1 VRIVAQVGDDEFRRL
16 IEQVAGTLDA
26 ELVLT
31 LELPEEN
38 GAAPLKRPDVLLVQL
53 RSDTDVQRLRAQA
66 RRAQAALLFVCN
78 SEADCPNL
86 ALADADDWIMLPTS
100 ADELELRL
108 AIARRRSVGM
118 RSVRSSADA
127 AELVRYEEML
137 YDRLTGFPTLAVM
150 IERARE
156 LLERRG
162 ELTVLYIHFVW
173 YEKIEEIYGW
183 QKLDDVLETTAQA
196 VRRFYA
202 REHSPGENIMM
213 VSHIADDD
221 FILFT
226 EVPAGREAAEHRLR
240 EISSRLESF
249 LRANVED
256 AHGDD
261 IAALCGIYVGAATV
275 FRNPKIRTER
285 LIYRGIREAAQAAR
299 GAEDWERSRK
309 VNDLKSTI
317 RDGAVFI
324 EYHPIIVTATEEV
337 YGFEAL
343 ARGIRRELRSPEVL
357 FEVAEEAKMV
367 WELSRLL
374 RQRAVSGIINEL
386 KDGQF
391 LFLNIDPHDFDDPTF
406 RNMQPE
412 DLGIPDPSR
421 VVLEITERTAIKDYP
436 RFQEYLKAF
445 RERGFRFAVDDAGS
459 GYAGLGSIANLEPDY
474 IKLDISL
481 IANIDTNFLKQNLVE
496 TMMTFANNHGTL
508 VIAEGV
514 ERREEFE
521 TVRQLGVHF
530 TQGFL
535 FHKPRYAGLPAAA
548 LKSHV
553 SHAANRNERAAAAA
567 AAVDAAA
574 ADAATADA
582 ATADAATRAP
592 GAMATEAGAAA
603 DAPTDAAGAPSG
615 APGARTPRDTDEV
628 R

>member
-1 VRIVAQVGDDEFRRL
+1 VKIVVQVRDASLRALIDQVGTEL
-16 IEQVAGTLDA
+16 GAEVTDA
-26 ELVLT
+26 EQ
-31 LELPEEN
+31 PEQGN
-38 GAAPLKRPDVLLVQL
+38 GAGPVDQTDVVVVEL
-53 RSDTDVQRLRAQA
+53 TGEMDVQRLRARA
-66 RRAQAALLFVCN
+66 RRLNAALLFVCDQ
-78 SEADCPNL
+78 SGDCPNL
-86 ALADADDWIMLPTS
+86 ALADADDWLLLPST
-100 ADELELRL
+100 AAELRIRL
-108 AIARRRSVGM
+108 AIAQRRSHGAEA
-118 RSVRSSADA
+118 VRDTADA
-127 AELVRYEEML
+127 AELVRYEELL
-137 YDRLTGFPTLAVM
+137 YDKLTGFPTLPVM

-183 QKLDDVLETTAQA
+183 QKLDDVLETTAQS

-202 REHSPGENIMM
+202 EEHAASENLMM

-226 EVPAGREAAEHRLR
+226 ETPSAPEAAEHRLR
-240 EISSRLESF
+240 MISERLEGY
-249 LRANVED
+249 LRESVEEV
-256 AHGDD
+256 HGED
-261 IAALCGIYVGAATV
+261 IATLCGIYVGASTV

-285 LIYRGIREAAQAAR
+285 LLYRGIRESAQAAR
-299 GAEDWERSRK
+299 GAEEWERSRK
-309 VNDLKSTI
+309 VSDLKSTI

-324 EYHPIIVTATEEV
+324 EYHPIIVTATEEI

-343 ARGIRRELRSPEVL
+343 ARGVRRELRSPEVL
-357 FEVAEEAKMV
+357 FEVAAEANMV

-374 RQRAVSGIINEL
+374 RRRAVSGIINEL

-406 RNMQPE
+406 RNLDPD
-412 DLGIPDPSR
+412 DLGITDPSR
-421 VVLEITERTAIKDYP
+421 IVLEITERTAIKDYP

-445 RERGFRFAVDDAGS
+445 RDRGFRFAVDDAGS

-496 TMMTFANNHGTL
+496 TMVNFANGQGAQ

-521 TVRQLGVHF
+521 TVKQIGVHL

-535 FHKPRYAGLPAAA
+535 FHRPRYAGLPASSNTT
-548 LKSHV
+548 KV
-553 SHAANRNERAAAAA
+553 SHAGNRPGPTAEHQPVPNGDARAGGVVER
-567 AAVDAAA
+567 
-574 ADAATADA
+574 
-582 ATADAATRAP
+582 R
-592 GAMATEAGAAA
+592 GASE
-603 DAPTDAAGAPSG
+603 
-615 APGARTPRDTDEV
+615 
-628 R
+628 

>member
-1 VRIVAQVGDDEFRRL
+1 MRIVAQIRDAALRQVIDE
-16 IEQVAGTLDA
+16 VAA
-26 ELVLT
+26 ELGASVSDSADALT
-31 LELPEEN
+31 SN
-38 GAAPLKRPDVLLVQL
+38 GAGPEGVPDVLIVELGDETDVHRL
-53 RSDTDVQRLRAQA
+53 RSIA
-66 RRAQAALLFVCN
+66 RGAHAALLFACAEN
-78 SEADCPNL
+78 QECPNL
-86 ALADADDWIMLPTS
+86 ALADADDWVLMPAT
-100 ADELELRL
+100 ADELKLRL
-108 AIARRRSVGM
+108 AIAQKRSLGAL
-118 RSVRSSADA
+118 SVRSTSDA
-127 AELVRYEEML
+127 AELVRYEELL
-137 YDRLTGFPTLAVM
+137 YDKLTGFPTLPVM
-150 IERARE
+150 IESARD

-183 QKLDDVLETTAQA
+183 QKLDDVLETTAHA

-202 REHSPGENIMM
+202 NETAPVENIMM

-226 EVPAGREAAEHRLR
+226 EVPSSPYAAEQRLR
-240 EISSRLESF
+240 MISERLEIF
-249 LRANVED
+249 LRSNIED
-256 AHGDD
+256 VHGDD
-261 IAALCGIYVGAATV
+261 IAALCGIYVGAATI

-299 GAEDWERSRK
+299 GAEQWERTRK
-309 VNDLKSTI
+309 VSDLKSTI

-343 ARGIRRELRSPEVL
+343 ARGVRRELRSPEVL
-357 FEVAEEAKMV
+357 FEVAEEANLV

-374 RQRAVSGIINEL
+374 RKRAVSGIYDEL

-406 RNMQPE
+406 RNLDPE
-412 DLGIPDPSR
+412 ELGISDPSR

-436 RFQEYLKAF
+436 RFKEYLDAF

-496 TMMTFANNHGTL
+496 TMVSFANSQGTQ

-521 TVRQLGVHF
+521 TVKQIGVHF

-535 FHKPRYAGLPAAA
+535 FHRPRYAGLPAARKA
-548 LKSHV
+548 SHV
-553 SHAANRNERAAAAA
+553 SHASTKVEGEFN
-567 AAVDAAA
+567 DH
-574 ADAATADA
+574 
-582 ATADAATRAP
+582 
-592 GAMATEAGAAA
+592 GGL
-603 DAPTDAAGAPSG
+603 
-615 APGARTPRDTDEV
+615 
-628 R
+628 

>member
-1 VRIVAQVGDDEFRRL
+1 VKIAAVVRNDGLRQELAQAAAALGGSVVD
-16 IEQVAGTLDA
+16 AG
-26 ELVLT
+26 ELLSG
-31 LELPEEN
+31 N
-38 GAAPLKRPDVLLVQL
+38 GASPHSAVDILFVELGPD
-53 RSDTDVQRLRAQA
+53 SDVQRLRAQA
-66 RRAQAALLFVCN
+66 RRSGAAVVFAC
-78 SEADCPNL
+78 SDQPHCPDP
-86 ALADADDWIMLPTS
+86 ALADADDWVLRSAS
-100 ADELELRL
+100 ADELRMRL
-108 AIARRRSVGM
+108 SNAQRRAKGAVA
-118 RSVRSSADA
+118 VRTTADA
-127 AELVRYEEML
+127 AELVRYEELL
-137 YDRLTGFPTLAVM
+137 YDKLTGFPTLAVM

-196 VRRFYA
+196 LRHFYA
-202 REHSPGENIMM
+202 QQRSPGENIMM

-226 EVPAGREAAEHRLR
+226 EIRSSSAAAESRLR
-240 EISSRLESF
+240 TVSEELEVF
-249 LRANVED
+249 LRSTVEEG
-256 AHGDD
+256 HGED

-285 LIYRGIREAAQAAR
+285 LLYRGIREAAQAAR
-299 GAEDWERSRK
+299 GAEEWERARK
-309 VNDLKSTI
+309 VSDLKATI

-343 ARGIRRELRSPEVL
+343 ARGVRRELRSPEVL
-357 FEVAEEAKMV
+357 FEVAEEANMV

-374 RQRAVSGIINEL
+374 RQRAVSGIMDDL
-386 KDGQF
+386 KDGQY

-406 RNMQPE
+406 RSMEPE
-412 DLGIPDPSR
+412 ELGIRDPSR

-445 RERGFRFAVDDAGS
+445 RERGFKFAVDDAGS
-459 GYAGLGSIANLEPDY
+459 GYAGLGSIANLAPDY

-481 IANIDTNFLKQNLVE
+481 IANIDSNFLKQNLVE
-496 TMMTFANNHGTL
+496 TMVAFANNHGAL

-521 TVRQLGVHF
+521 TVRQIGVHY

-535 FHKPRYAGLPAAA
+535 FHRPRYAGLPAGTRQA
-548 LKSHV
+548 HV
-553 SHAANRNERAAAAA
+553 MHSASGR
-567 AAVDAAA
+567 
-574 ADAATADA
+574 T
-582 ATADAATRAP
+582 P
-592 GAMATEAGAAA
+592 P
-603 DAPTDAAGAPSG
+603 PTD
-615 APGARTPRDTDEV
+615 D
-628 R
+628 

>member
-1 VRIVAQVGDDEFRRL
+1 VRIAVEV
-16 IEQVAGTLDA
+16 VDA
-26 ELVLT
+26 ELRRLLDDVAVLVGG
-31 LELPEEN
+31 ELADANELLNEN
-38 GAAPLKRPDVLLVQL
+38 GRQRPPAPDIVLVELRPE
-53 RSDTDVQRLRAQA
+53 SDVQRLRALA
-66 RRAQAALLFVCN
+66 RRVGAALIFACR
-78 SEADCPNL
+78 SETDCPNV
-86 ALADADDWIMLPTS
+86 ALADADDWVLLPVS
-100 ADELELRL
+100 SDELRL
-108 AIARRRSVGM
+108 RLETAFRRSRGTQE
-118 RSVRSSADA
+118 VRTNADA
-127 AELVRYEEML
+127 AELVRYEELL
-137 YDRLTGFPTLAVM
+137 YDKLTGFPTLAVM

-196 VRRFYA
+196 LRHFYA
-202 REHSPGENIMM
+202 QQRSPGENIMM

-226 EVPAGREAAEHRLR
+226 EVPASTTAAEQRLR
-240 EISSRLESF
+240 TISEALEAF
-249 LRANVED
+249 LRGTVEE
-256 AHGDD
+256 AHGED

-285 LIYRGIREAAQAAR
+285 LLYRGIREAAQAAR
-299 GAEDWERSRK
+299 GAEEWERSRK
-309 VNDLKSTI
+309 VADLKATI

-343 ARGIRRELRSPEVL
+343 ARGVRRELRSPEVL
-357 FEVAEEAKMV
+357 FEVAEEANMV

-374 RQRAVSGIINEL
+374 RKRAVSGIIDEL

-391 LFLNIDPHDFDDPTF
+391 LFLNVDPHDFDDPTF
-406 RNMQPE
+406 RSMKPE
-412 DLGIPDPSR
+412 DLGILDPSR

-445 RERGFRFAVDDAGS
+445 RERGFKFAVDDAGS
-459 GYAGLGSIANLEPDY
+459 GYAGLGSIANLAPDY

-496 TMMTFANNHGTL
+496 TMVSFANNHGTL

-514 ERREEFE
+514 ERREELE
-521 TVRQLGVHF
+521 TVRQIGVHF

-535 FHKPRYAGLPAAA
+535 FHKPRYAGLPAER
-548 LKSHV
+548 KHHV
-553 SHAANRNERAAAAA
+553 MH
-567 AAVDAAA
+567 
-574 ADAATADA
+574 
-582 ATADAATRAP
+582 
-592 GAMATEAGAAA
+592 AGA
-603 DAPTDAAGAPSG
+603 
-615 APGARTPRDTDEV
+615 RERERDHPYE
-628 R
+628 